1 MTTPVN
7 VRLSDEETAFLD
19 ANWRSRSEG
28 IRACLS
34 LAIDAQSGP
43 DPAVP
48 VPMVYPMEI
57 EDIEPEWRPGT
68 VSVPRETTRKIKE
81 HLNPVS
87 PPTADYLAAKEA
99 VRDTCDHGAWNGW
112 NTLCPTCNRRMRD

>member
-1 MTTPVN
+1 MAAIKRHASEAGESVTAYVLRSLELRMDQGEPV
-7 VRLSDEETAFLD
+7 
-19 ANWRSRSEG
+19 
-28 IRACLS
+28 
-34 LAIDAQSGP
+34 
-43 DPAVP
+43 VP
-48 VPMVYPMEI
+48 
-57 EDIEPEWRPGT
+57 EPEWRPGT

>member
-34 LAIDAQSGP
+34 LAIDAQTGP

-48 VPMVYPMEI
+48 
-57 EDIEPEWRPGT
+57 DEPEWRPGT